1 MKNYKEALLFARALS
16 MICAIPTAI
25 VATINAKILLLS
37 EVAISK
43 TPTTM
48 TTARK
53 NHQKPSRK
61 FLTINSIFDLF
72 SYLKQATLIRPK
84 AIGATII
91 KAIVAKK
98 TANCGVKEAMTIT
111 AKAKMQIEQIMTILY
126 RKSSKFIFAPLFL
139 FDYTKIQTK
148 SK

>member
-1 MKNYKEALLFARALS
+1 

-43 TPTTM
+43 IPATTIA
-48 TTARK
+48 TRK
-53 NHQKPSRK
+53 NHQKTSRK
-61 FLTINSIFDLF
+61 FLTINSILNLF
-72 SYLKQATLIRPK
+72 GYLKQATLIRPK
-84 AIGATII
+84 AIGATIMS
-91 KAIVAKK
+91 AIVAKK
-98 TANCGVKEAMTIT
+98 KANCGVKEAMTIT
-111 AKAKMQIEQIMTILY
+111 AKAKMQIEQIVTILY
-126 RKSSKFIFAPLFL
+126 IKSSKFIFAPLFL